1 MYLSGCQ
8 AARLPCC
15 QSASLISI
23 VILIF
28 RLTIN
33 QQNAIHK
40 MRLQCN
46 WGFKPQHTP
55 WSNALK
61 RLLGMQQFMCT
72 HTHTLTLT
80 DTHMPSKSSTQA
92 KINIRCIAAAAGA
105 WTHLDS
111 SKRKSR
117 SHRLDCGRGKGK
129 SRLSL
134 RGHLATINNYGHSK
148 CKSEREGKREGQSPD
163 DKNN

>member
-55 WSNALK
+55 CSNALK
-61 RLLGMQQFMCT
+61 RLLGMQQFMCAHTHIHSHT
-72 HTHTLTLT
+72 HTHT
-80 DTHMPSKSSTQA
+80 HMASKSSTQA
-92 KINIRCIAAAAGA
+92 KINIRCIAEAAAS
-105 WTHLDS
+105 TRLDS

-117 SHRLDCGRGKGK
+117 RLGQDCGRRQGEEQVVFARSFGF
-129 SRLSL
+129 
-134 RGHLATINNYGHSK
+134 
-148 CKSEREGKREGQSPD
+148 
-163 DKNN
+163 DKQLWP

>member
-1 MYLSGCQ
+1 MQ
-8 AARLPCC
+8 AAKHVCVCVYVCLCSCVCVHSAFAFSWHCNLPQRVHYQVGLASALVSLHLVVVLLRMQCIWVVARLPCC

-28 RLTIN
+28 WLTIN

-55 WSNALK
+55 CSNALK

-72 HTHTLTLT
+72 HTHTLTH
-80 DTHMPSKSSTQA
+80 THAEQEQHTSKDKHTLHSS
-92 KINIRCIAAAAGA
+92 
-105 WTHLDS
+105 S
-111 SKRKSR
+111 SSLN
-117 SHRLDCGRGKGK
+117 SPRL
-129 SRLSL
+129 
-134 RGHLATINNYGHSK
+134 N
-148 CKSEREGKREGQSPD
+148 
-163 DKNN
+163 